1 MDTGNSTTIPI
12 KYNKSN
18 RKLIART
25 LSFNAA
31 DINRSDSTIDD
42 PGTITVTDHEM
53 VTGQRVILTANT
65 AIAGLTNDEEYFV
78 YVVDKDK
85 IKLCANRFET
95 KQSRP
100 KFVTVGSAGTG
111 GVFNL
116 VNPPLEFYRNG
127 TVVFDLSDPSLS
139 FI

>member
-1 MDTGNSTTIPI
+1 M
-12 KYNKSN
+12 
-18 RKLIART
+18 
-25 LSFNAA
+25 
-31 DINRSDSTIDD
+31 IND
-42 PGTITVTDHEM
+42 PGSIEIVNHEM

-116 VNPPLEFYRNG
+116 VNPPLEFIKIE
-127 TVVFDLSDPSLS
+127 L
-139 FI
+139 